1 MATKDSINKSSD
13 GGIFFF
19 NVETKEEL
27 LRLFPK
33 TYNHD
38 AFCKSICSILILVR
52 CLLQRICSLPKN

>member
-1 MATKDSINKSSD
+1 MTTKDSINKSS
-13 GGIFFF
+13 GEEILLFK
-19 NVETKEEL
+19 VKTKKEL